1 MSRTIKRAPARRPV
15 PPRRKPPKVSIAD
28 RLVAVLPVS
37 EHTLHRIVTWS
48 IFGLVMAGLVI
59 AASVIGI
66 PGAVGTAIAEGIG
79 RAGFRVEQIEVTG
92 LSRADRM
99 AVYAD
104 ALDQKSRA
112 MPLIDLEAV
121 REKLLARQGW
131 IQDAHVSRRLPDTLL
146 IHIVERKPS
155 AIWQNQGKLALIAD
169 NGVMLERIS
178 ADAMPDLPLLI
189 GPGANTQEGAYLRLL
204 DVAPAIKPLVKAAT
218 WVGNRRWNLTFES
231 GETLALPEGEQEAA
245 AALIKFAQMD
255 GTNPLLGK
263 GFIRFDM
270 RDPEKLVARKPG
282 EIADRA
288 IKVPDSGHVP
298 TSTLQAKSTSTAGQG

>member
-1 MSRTIKRAPARRPV
+1 VIIILGFFAFFQWEFNLTVLAAVLAVLGYSVNESVVIFDRIREAFRRFRKMNTHEVIDHAITSTMSRTIKRAPARRPV
-15 PPRRKPPKVSIAD
+15 PPRRKPPRVSLAD
-28 RLVAVLPVS
+28 RLVAVLPIS
-37 EHTLHRIVTWS
+37 EHMLHRIVTWS
-48 IFGLVMAGLVI
+48 IFGLVMAGLAI

-189 GPGANTQEGAYLRLL
+189 GPGANTQEAAYLRLL
-204 DVAPAIKPLVKAAT
+204 DVAPALKPLVKAAT
-218 WVGNRRWNLTFES
+218 WVGNRRWNLTFP
-231 GETLALPEGEQEAA
+231 A
-245 AALIKFAQMD
+245 
-255 GTNPLLGK
+255 
-263 GFIRFDM
+263 
-270 RDPEKLVARKPG
+270 
-282 EIADRA
+282 
-288 IKVPDSGHVP
+288 
-298 TSTLQAKSTSTAGQG
+298 

>member
-1 MSRTIKRAPARRPV
+1 
-15 PPRRKPPKVSIAD
+15 
-28 RLVAVLPVS
+28 
-37 EHTLHRIVTWS
+37 
-48 IFGLVMAGLVI
+48 
-59 AASVIGI
+59 
-66 PGAVGTAIAEGIG
+66 
-79 RAGFRVEQIEVTG
+79 
-92 LSRADRM
+92 DRM

-189 GPGANTQEGAYLRLL
+189 GPGANTQEAAYLRLL
-204 DVAPAIKPLVKAAT
+204 EVAPAIKPLVKAAT

-231 GETLALPEGEQEAA
+231 GETLALPEGEEASER
-245 AALIKFAQMD
+245 ALATFTKLDQD
-255 GTNPLLGK
+255 TGLLGK
-263 GFIRFDM
+263 GFLRFDM
-270 RDPEKLVARKPG
+270 RIPGKMVTRLSGPPPASAAPLKPAPPAAAP
-282 EIADRA
+282 ADNDDG
-288 IKVPDSGHVP
+288 VD
-298 TSTLQAKSTSTAGQG
+298 TSKTI